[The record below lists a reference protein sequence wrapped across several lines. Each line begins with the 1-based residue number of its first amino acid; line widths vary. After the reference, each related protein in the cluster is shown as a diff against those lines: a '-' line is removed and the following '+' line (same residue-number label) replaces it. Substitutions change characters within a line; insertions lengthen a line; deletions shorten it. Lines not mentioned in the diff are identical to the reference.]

1 MENNKYTI
9 NFALSFLI
17 VSLVFII
24 PMNSSVIFAFG
35 KEKAQD
41 AQNMCSGGNPLSN
54 PKDSLILSI
63 VTLCLPGILEKVE
76 DYKQIKYQTIQCY
89 YNSLKYHEHPASMC
103 DAQEGY
109 RVCKY
114 VVGELF
120 ALPPFAFLEMIKNS
134 IADVL
139 ANPSGLL
146 IGATHYGLK
155 SVVKSCEATMCPGTP
170 ANWIASTTLTAY
182 DITDAYQTITETIE
196 NAPWSDANRQDYSS
210 GIDNIKKKMEKIV
223 KSYKVQDSN

>member
-1 MENNKYTI
+1 MKNNKYTI
-9 NFALSFLI
+9 NFALLFLI

-35 KEKAQD
+35 QEKAQD
-41 AQNMCSGGNPLSN
+41 AQSMCSGGNPLAN

-63 VTLCLPGILEKVE
+63 VTLCIPGILEKVE

-89 YNSLKYHEHPASMC
+89 YNSLKYHEQAASMC

-114 VVGELF
+114 VVGEVF
-120 ALPPFAFLEMIKNS
+120 ALPPFAFFEMIKNM

-146 IGATHYGLK
+146 IGATHFGLK
-155 SVVKSCEATMCPGTP
+155 KAAGLCMSGTCPGT
-170 ANWIASTTLTAY
+170 WKDYFVSTTLAVY
-182 DITDAYQTITETIE
+182 DTVAAYQTITETIE
-196 NAPWSDANRQDYSS
+196 NAPWSDDNRQDYSG
-210 GIDNIKKKMEKIV
+210 GIDKIKKEMEEIV
-223 KSYKVQDSN
+223 EAYKVQES